1 MITYMNTRSD
11 MNTRSVIFVS
21 ATNTTDRSAQRK
33 RLAGNQ
39 KPRAASA
46 AIDRVQPVHQWCC
59 NSCCN
64 SCCDSCACSQDL
76 IQESIQDPI
85 QNVARNE
92 SGIDRSADAAEM
104 LCANNLH
111 LHYRSFEIQEKL
123 GEGGFGSVYRV
134 KLRKN
139 GALVALKI
147 VLLEHSVTSA
157 DFIDVSVR
165 TREEFLHVQQL
176 RHPNI
181 ILGLGC
187 TYVKIPRYIRSMMTQ
202 EG

>member
-1 MITYMNTRSD
+1 
-11 MNTRSVIFVS
+11 
-21 ATNTTDRSAQRK
+21 
-33 RLAGNQ
+33 
-39 KPRAASA
+39 
-46 AIDRVQPVHQWCC
+46 
-59 NSCCN
+59 
-64 SCCDSCACSQDL
+64 
-76 IQESIQDPI
+76 
-85 QNVARNE
+85 
-92 SGIDRSADAAEM
+92 
-104 LCANNLH
+104 
-111 LHYRSFEIQEKL
+111 
-123 GEGGFGSVYRV
+123 VYRV